1 MQNTQRVIDYI
12 VTSRFE
18 DIPAK
23 ALTVAK
29 GAILDCVG
37 VALAGA
43 RHPAGGIPSEWAR
56 HAAGAGRATVWGQ
69 DFKTSAHDAA
79 LVNGT
84 AAHALDYDDV
94 TWGLIGHPSVSLVP
108 AVFAI
113 GELLGASG
121 RDVLHAYVVG
131 FEVMAKL
138 GRTTQPRHS
147 LEGGWHATGT
157 IGAFGATAACCKLL
171 GLNRE
176 QTAHALG
183 IVYTMT
189 SGNVSNFGTMCKP
202 LHAGLAARNAVE
214 AALWAQSGF
223 TSLPHPFD
231 GPRSFHEVYS
241 RGLPADMAP
250 LAELG
255 REYELVV
262 RGIVIKPYPCGVAL
276 HPAIDAVHALKSEH
290 QINADEVEM
299 IEAGV
304 TKYTFDKLCYLV
316 PQTGLEAK
324 FSMPY
329 TIARSIL
336 DPTIGFETFTDQLV
350 QDERAQA
357 LTRRVKMYVHEGI
370 EKSWKMGSRPVN
382 VRISFRDGRVLER
395 QVDISKGNPEVAMTP
410 QELSIKF
417 EDCARLSLDP
427 AAMKAATRA
436 LREIETLA
444 AISDL
449 TVQLSGREPAVAL

>member
-1 MQNTQRVIDYI
+1 MQNTKCVVDYI
-12 VTSRFE
+12 VSSRFE
-18 DIPAK
+18 SIPGE

-29 GAILDCVG
+29 GAIQDCVG

-43 RHPAGGIPSEWAR
+43 RQPGGSIPAEWAR
-56 HAAGAGRATVWGQ
+56 KSAGQGSATVWGQ

-108 AVFAI
+108 CVLAI
-113 GELLGASG
+113 GETINASG

-171 GLNRE
+171 DLDADR
-176 QTAHALG
+176 TAHALG
-183 IVYTMT
+183 IVYSMT

-214 AALWAQSGF
+214 AALWAQAGF

-241 RGLPADMAP
+241 RGLPADMKP

-255 REYELVV
+255 KIYELVV
-262 RGIVIKPYPCGVAL
+262 RGVVIKPYPCGVAL
-276 HPAIDAVHALKSEH
+276 HPAIDAVQALKQAHAIDPDDVAS
-290 QINADEVEM
+290 V
-299 IEAGV
+299 EAGV

-329 TIARSIL
+329 TIARAIL
-336 DPTIGFETFTDQLV
+336 DDSIGFDTFTDSLV
-350 QDERAQA
+350 REERAQA
-357 LTRRVKMYVHEGI
+357 LTRRVSMYVHAGI
-370 EKSWKMGSRPVN
+370 EGAWKMGSRPVN
-382 VRISFRDGRVLER
+382 VRLHLRDGRVLER
-395 QVDISKGNPEVAMTP
+395 QVDVSKGNPEVAMTP
-410 QELSIKF
+410 EELNVKF
-417 EDCARLSLDP
+417 EDCARLSLDS
-427 AAMKAATRA
+427 ASMKAAAQA
-436 LREIETLA
+436 LRNIESLK
-444 AISDL
+444 
-449 TVQLSGREPAVAL
+449 AVAELARHLQGQRRAAAD